1 MIQFG
6 ANDPFVAGTWPVIFG
21 IGLGGL
27 LATLLWYF
35 LTKWFY
41 DRNKHTSETS
51 AVVTR
56 EWEGKLSARD
66 TEIAN
71 LKAQLSGANTDWEG
85 KLKLAQADLDKV
97 KKASAVELAALT
109 AGAAA
114 SAAAIKGKD
123 EQLAKLTA
131 DLGAKVKAEGDHT
144 LRFANLEKD
153 WTGKVSA
160 VTSERDAALKRIA
173 DLDAKLKLAGD
184 DRLKLEGDLNA
195 KIGSLNLQLE
205 NDKKAAAAAAA
216 AAGATALATLKSKD
230 DELGKLKAHLAGIPS
245 DWEARLKAAL
255 DGKLAAEADLDKAK
269 KAAAAELAVLT
280 TGAAT
285 AAASI
290 KGKDDLIA
298 ELNAKIGKLSGDLD
312 AKVKAEGDHTLR
324 FASAEKDWTGKL
336 NLVTNERDAAAK
348 QIADLNARIG
358 SLNIEIDNGKK
369 AAAAAAAAATAAGA
383 TAVVNLKGKDDEIAR
398 LKAEL
403 DAKAKAVGDHTLRFA
418 SAEKDWTGKLNLV
431 TNERDAAAKQIAD
444 LNARIGSLNVE
455 IDNGKK
461 AAAAAAAAAT
471 AAGATAAVSLK
482 GKDDEIARLKAELD
496 AKAKAVG
503 DHTLRFASAEKDW
516 TGKLNLVTN
525 ERDAAAK
532 QIADLNARIGSL
544 NVEIDNGKKA
554 AAAAAAAA
562 TAAGAT
568 AAVSLKGKDD
578 EIARLKAELDAKAKA
593 EGDHTLRFASAEKD
607 WTGKLNL
614 ASGEIDGLKA
624 QIGKLSADL
633 NVRNGELNAANAK
646 LGEIPNLR
654 AQIDAGKD
662 LSVKLDAANRELS
675 DLRAKS
681 NAELA
686 ALTAGAAA
694 SAAALKS
701 KEDEINGLKAQT
713 GKLSGDLNACNT
725 GMGNLQAR
733 LAALEGE
740 YDSHKKAAGVELAA
754 LTTGAATSAAALKS
768 KEDEIAALKAQ
779 MADLEA
785 KAAAVPPAPGVV
797 DQKRVAARKQA
808 LVASATVEIKSAAC
822 PQHLSDT
829 KGVGQVYEQKLY
841 AEGIGTFFELA
852 NTPDE
857 ELRRIFDIKE
867 FQDVDLGAMKADAIR
882 LANETN
888 SVGRVWDSSQPDD
901 LAEVEG
907 IGWTYEKRLYDA
919 GICTFAALVKSTP
932 EELER
937 ICGKNRIKPANFV
950 SWIEQAQALMAAKK

>member
-496 AKAKAVG
+496 AKAKA
-503 DHTLRFASAEKDW
+503 
-516 TGKLNLVTN
+516 
-525 ERDAAAK
+525 
-532 QIADLNARIGSL
+532 
-544 NVEIDNGKKA
+544 
-554 AAAAAAAA
+554 
-562 TAAGAT
+562 
-568 AAVSLKGKDD
+568 
-578 EIARLKAELDAKAKA
+578 